1 MQTKTA
7 LITGTSRGIGSSI
20 KEILQN
26 DEIKILSPSRNELD
40 LSSSES
46 INKFLSE
53 ISEDIDIIVNN
64 AGILKVGKA
73 EEFSIKD
80 FQDILQVNVLAP
92 FQIISGIV
100 GGMKRKRFGRIV
112 NISSIWGEKSKSG
125 RSIYSTSKAALNAL
139 TRSFAVEF
147 AEHNILVNSIAPG
160 YIETDM
166 MKQYNSEKELDII
179 KNSIPMKRFGKKTEI
194 SELVKFLCSEKNS
207 YITGQILT
215 IDGGFTCK

>member
-100 GGMKRKRFGRIV
+100 GGMK
-112 NISSIWGEKSKSG
+112 
-125 RSIYSTSKAALNAL
+125 
-139 TRSFAVEF
+139 
-147 AEHNILVNSIAPG
+147 
-160 YIETDM
+160 
-166 MKQYNSEKELDII
+166 
-179 KNSIPMKRFGKKTEI
+179 
-194 SELVKFLCSEKNS
+194 
-207 YITGQILT
+207 
-215 IDGGFTCK
+215 

>member
-100 GGMKRKRFGRIV
+100 GGMKRKKFGRIV

-166 MKQYNSEKELDII
+166 MKQYNSEKALDII

-215 IDGGFTCK
+215 IDGGFACK

>member
-100 GGMKRKRFGRIV
+100 GGMKRKKFGRIV

-160 YIETDM
+160 YIESDM

-215 IDGGFTCK
+215 IDGGFACK

>member
-73 EEFSIKD
+73 EEFSVKD

-100 GGMKRKRFGRIV
+100 GGMKRKKFGRIV

-125 RSIYSTSKAALNAL
+125 RSLYSTSKAALNAL

-160 YIETDM
+160 YIETYM

-215 IDGGFTCK
+215 IDGGFACK